1 MPGVRLGTGNA
12 GSARIL
18 CGAVVPGR
26 ARGARGVFQPAEAL
40 ILLCRRNCALP
51 GVGAQQTATSGRC
64 SRYFSGFINNLMAP
78 VGIDPGGSLEA
89 EGQRAL
95 HSAVSWCSHVSAGRA
110 ALFTWKN

>member
-26 ARGARGVFQPAEAL
+26 ARGAKGVFQPAEAL

-78 VGIDPGGSLEA
+78 VGIDC
-89 EGQRAL
+89 
-95 HSAVSWCSHVSAGRA
+95 CS
-110 ALFTWKN
+110 